1 MAQPSLDESRRLAR
15 ALGEIRARHGRG
27 GEIAA
32 WRLLPE
38 EPAAYGEV
46 PAALDPRLAAR
57 LGEWGVPR
65 LYAHQAAAVRAA
77 LAGQDVAVV
86 TPTASGKTLCYNL
99 PVLQALLED
108 PSARAL
114 YLFPTKALAHDQL
127 SALAPLLES
136 LGLEGIAAAYD
147 GDTPTGRRPRVR
159 DGARLVISNPDM
171 LHAGILPAHTRWR
184 DTFAHLRY
192 LVVDEMHQYRGVFG
206 SHVANVLRRLERIC
220 AFYGSRPQ
228 VLLSS
233 ATIANPA
240 QLAERLTGRRVTLIA
255 TSGAPRGRRNMVFY
269 NPPIVDETLGIRRS
283 PSHDAGMLARTLLV
297 ADAQTVVFCRSRL
310 GVELLLAA
318 LRREAAALGLDPA
331 AVRGYR
337 GGYLP
342 RERREIERGLREG
355 TVRVVVA
362 TNALELG
369 VDIGGMSA
377 CVMVG
382 YPGTIASTWQ
392 QAGRAGRGTA
402 ESAAFLVAGDNP
414 LDQYLVSHP
423 DYLLGRSPEHALVN
437 PGNLSIL
444 LAHLRCAAYELP
456 IEEGE
461 PYGGEDVTP
470 VLEYLAEE
478 GSLARGGGRWRWAGL
493 GYPAGDVSLRS
504 AESVQVAIVAEDPD
518 GRRETVGLVDRSGSS
533 LYVYEGAVY
542 LHEGQQYLVEAF
554 DWEGALARV
563 RPVRVDY
570 YTQASVDTRIAIER
584 AIEEAPRPA
593 YSLTLGEVTLT
604 TRVTGYRKLRMGTQE
619 HLGWGDV
626 DLPEQSL
633 LTYAAWMVL
642 PEDLVARLRAEGW
655 WEGEHV
661 VNRGPSWPAAREA
674 ARRRDGYRCQWCGA
688 EERPGL
694 QHHVHHLT
702 PFREAGW
709 VPGENENHE
718 WANRLENLI
727 TLCPRCHRLAEQSV
741 AAQSTLSSLGRV
753 FGHLIPLHAMCDRH
767 DVGILSEVLSPQ
779 TRAPTLWVYD
789 AVPLGVGL
797 AEAVVEM
804 WDDLLVRAAE
814 LVHDCPCAA
823 GCPSCIGAGAIG
835 NPRAKE
841 QVLRLVEALREG

>member
-1 MAQPSLDESRRLAR
+1 MAERPPDESRRLAR
-15 ALGEIRARHGRG
+15 ALGEIRARHEPD

-563 RPVRVDY
+563 RPAQVDY

-584 AIEEAPRPA
+584 TIEEAPRPA

-626 DLPEQSL
+626 DLPEQTL

-642 PEDLVARLRAEGW
+642 PEGLVARLRAEGW

-709 VPGENENHE
+709 APGENENHL